1 MTNQVFFYAGFH
13 DEFQPDHSFVADF
26 MMSAK
31 PSASN
36 SPRQALFARFSHRA
50 LQALES
56 LRQSNSAYIGCL
68 PLILLTGGL
77 RTPGLLQKALA
88 LKHADLLGIG
98 RGSVLCPDLPSVLA
112 KRLHDLQTWGDIPF
126 QPEPD
131 LQLPGI
137 LSYPILR
144 SIWELVP
151 KVKLIGAGVGMAWY
165 VVAMRHIANT
175 TVAGQDK
182 KIRPKYDVGGL
193 YSVFCMWFWSPLLGM
208 NGQRQW
214 TNHVSHTFF
223 LVVLVTFVTFRWF

>member
-1 MTNQVFFYAGFH
+1 
-13 DEFQPDHSFVADF
+13 

-36 SPRQALFARFSHRA
+36 SPRQAFFARFSRRA

-56 LRQSNSAYIGCL
+56 LRQSDSTYTGYL

-77 RTPGLLQKALA
+77 RTPGLLQKALT

-98 RGSVLCPDLPSVLA
+98 RGSVLCPDLPSVLSQ
-112 KRLHDLQTWGDIPF
+112 RLHDLETWGDIPF

-137 LSYPILR
+137 LSYPIFR
-144 SIWELVP
+144 SIWELIP

-165 VVAMRHIANT
+165 IVAMRHIANT
-175 TVAGQDK
+175 SIAGRDEE
-182 KIRPKYDVGGL
+182 IRPEYDVGGL
-193 YSVFCMWFWSPLLGM
+193 DSVFWMWFWSPLLRID
-208 NGQRQW
+208 GQKPW
-214 TNHVSHTFF
+214 TNHASHMFF
-223 LVVLVTFVTFRWF
+223 LVVLLTFITFWWF

>member
-1 MTNQVFFYAGFH
+1 
-13 DEFQPDHSFVADF
+13 

-36 SPRQALFARFSHRA
+36 SPRQAFFARFSHRA

-56 LRQSNSAYIGCL
+56 LRHSDSTYTGYL

-77 RTPGLLQKALA
+77 RTPGLLQKALT

-98 RGSVLCPDLPSVLA
+98 RGSVLCPDLPSVLSQ
-112 KRLHDLQTWGDIPF
+112 RLHDLRTWGDIPF

-137 LSYPILR
+137 LSYPIFCL
-144 SIWELVP
+144 IWELVP

-175 TVAGQDK
+175 TMAGRDQE
-182 KIRPKYDVGGL
+182 IRPEYDVGGL
-193 YSVFCMWFWSPLLGM
+193 CSVFRMWFWSPLLGM
-208 NGQRQW
+208 DGQRQW
-214 TNHVSHTFF
+214 TNHASHMFF
-223 LVVLVTFVTFRWF
+223 LVVLLTLITFRWF